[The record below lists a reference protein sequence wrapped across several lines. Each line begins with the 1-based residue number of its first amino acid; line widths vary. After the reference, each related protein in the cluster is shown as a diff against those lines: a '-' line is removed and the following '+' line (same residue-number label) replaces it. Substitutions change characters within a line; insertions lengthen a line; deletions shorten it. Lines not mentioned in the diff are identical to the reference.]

1 MPSEKTPPL
10 ASIVGLNSAQ
20 TAATPVTDFIFMS
33 ADVSN
38 AYLVN
43 TADGHVLINTG
54 TPMGGARHKALFDA
68 VASGPLRYIIITQS
82 HPDHFGGI
90 PNLRQPGAQIV
101 TDRRLPKIIAYYQMV
116 APYADE
122 RTFKLWEPLLG
133 SSMRQMPNYE
143 RFTPDIL
150 VDRELTL
157 TVGGRRF
164 DILSTPGGETRD
176 SLVVHLP
183 EDGVVFTGNLF
194 GPAWESLPNLYTIRG
209 DKIRSALEYVESLDR
224 VRALQAEILVTG
236 HGEPVRGRALIDD
249 TLGRMRAA
257 VMHIHDQTVAGMV
270 AGKDVRTLM
279 REIEVPA
286 ELRVA
291 QLHGKTS
298 WNVRAIW
305 TEYIGWFDYG
315 STTEVYGV
323 PPSAIAPDLLEL
335 AGHDALLARAAGHL
349 KAAESLK
356 TLHLTD
362 ILLAA
367 DPADLTAM
375 AVKKDALSQML
386 AGCSGENMSE
396 TMWLRSEILAADR
409 ALGVEVAAN
418 G

>member
-1 MPSEKTPPL
+1 MATDKTPPL
-10 ASIVGLNSAQ
+10 ASIVGLNAAQ
-20 TAATPVTDFIFMS
+20 SEATPITDFAFMS

-43 TADGHVLINTG
+43 TDDGHVLINTG
-54 TPMGGARHKALFDA
+54 TPMGGPRHKALFDA
-68 VASGPLRYIIITQS
+68 VAKGPLRYIVITQS

-101 TDRRLPKIIAYYQMV
+101 TDRRLPKIISYYQMIS
-116 APYADE
+116 PYADE

-143 RFTPDIL
+143 RFTPNVL

-164 DILSTPGGETRD
+164 VVISTPGGETRD

-183 EDGVVFTGNLF
+183 DDGVVFTGNLF

-224 VRALQAEILVTG
+224 VRALQADVLVTG
-236 HGEPVRGRALIDD
+236 HGEPVRGRETIDD

-257 VMHIHDQTVAGMV
+257 VMHIHDETVAGMI

-279 REIEVPA
+279 REIETPA
-286 ELRVA
+286 ALRIA

-315 STTEVYGV
+315 STTELYGV
-323 PPSAIAPDLLEL
+323 PPSAVAPDLVEL
-335 AGHDALLARAAGHL
+335 AGHDALLSKARLHLDAG
-349 KAAESLK
+349 EPLK

-367 DPADLTAM
+367 DPTDRSAI
-375 AVKKDALSQML
+375 AVKKEALDRML
-386 AGCSGENMSE
+386 AACSGENMSE
-396 TMWLRSEILAADR
+396 TMWLRSEILAAER
-409 ALGVEVAAN
+409 MLGDKAGADA
-418 G
+418 